1 MGQNNNQIRHEISN
15 KSAGCIS
22 QYTGCGSLVAVN
34 SPHDA
39 GLKQLE
45 LLFTWGILSKSQH
58 KQARSTA
65 HAHTHAK
72 ITGLISPA
80 TLIMCPSMSEI
91 PLPNRVRRQ
100 GLSVSAASSLPS
112 LRKGFSLCV
121 LSSDTWPHPKHQV
134 SVWLFPTLQH
144 RASGVS
150 KHQMH
155 LSIFVTPSPPSFLSN
170 LLSPLLL
177 INPPTTTTTT
187 PFCRN
192 PFHLTPPL
200 PYLLSSQSITRWH
213 RWRCPGNHLYTT
225 VAWSPSTNKPR
236 AQQGFCTAQKRNTAP
251 ERRNKRLEARSG
263 VEGHTLAAAALYRFI

>member
-45 LLFTWGILSKSQH
+45 LHFTWGILSKSQH

-134 SVWLFPTLQH
+134 SVWLFTTLQH

-155 LSIFVTPSPPSFLSN
+155 LSIFVTDRKS
-170 LLSPLLL
+170 
-177 INPPTTTTTT
+177 
-187 PFCRN
+187 
-192 PFHLTPPL
+192 
-200 PYLLSSQSITRWH
+200 
-213 RWRCPGNHLYTT
+213 
-225 VAWSPSTNKPR
+225 V
-236 AQQGFCTAQKRNTAP
+236 
-251 ERRNKRLEARSG
+251 
-263 VEGHTLAAAALYRFI
+263 V

>member
-45 LLFTWGILSKSQH
+45 LHFTRGILSKSRH

-65 HAHTHAK
+65 YAHTHAK

-134 SVWLFPTLQH
+134 SV
-144 RASGVS
+144 
-150 KHQMH
+150 
-155 LSIFVTPSPPSFLSN
+155 
-170 LLSPLLL
+170 
-177 INPPTTTTTT
+177 
-187 PFCRN
+187 
-192 PFHLTPPL
+192 
-200 PYLLSSQSITRWH
+200 
-213 RWRCPGNHLYTT
+213 
-225 VAWSPSTNKPR
+225 
-236 AQQGFCTAQKRNTAP
+236 
-251 ERRNKRLEARSG
+251 
-263 VEGHTLAAAALYRFI
+263 